1 MSKRLPVLTKTQA
14 RLTYTNGRITNLMS
28 TDSGRIDDAAGYI
41 HQSWTTVIQFGLDV
55 TLLVINLGYSA
66 FAGIVLLV
74 VAVPLLAKVVRAL
87 RMMRRRANL
96 FTDARIRAI
105 QEILSTIR
113 AIKFYTWEQSFIK
126 KVVDLRMKELK
137 LVRTAMILRNAT
149 NGFAMCLPLYAS
161 ILAFI
166 TYSATGNSLKAGNV
180 FSSLTLFDM
189 LRGPLMFVPRVATSM
204 VDAWVA
210 LGRIQRLL
218 TADELEPPRI
228 DYKHEYAVSVENG
241 SFIWER
247 VENRLE
253 EHEQG
258 RGEKAGKGKQ
268 KKQREWGS
276 GRHGMMTEED
286 KRPKKTPNPTFHSI
300 QDTSFNISR
309 CDLVIIVGEIGSG
322 KSSLLSALVNEMR
335 RASGSLTIGGRIA
348 YCPQTAWI
356 RNATLRENIL
366 FDKQYDAKWYDQ
378 VHSPMNSLNL
388 QVVSDCALEPDIEM
402 LPAGDLTEIG
412 ERGVTL
418 SGGQKAR
425 INMARAAYSDADIY
439 LLDDPLSAVDAHV
452 GHHLVERVICGSL
465 ADKTRIL
472 VTNQL
477 QILSR
482 AKADAILCLKDGKIV
497 ESGTYEE
504 LVAGDGE
511 FSRLLRKYT
520 REDVDI
526 ERMEEKD
533 APEAVEQV
541 VKTGRRGNTLM
552 EKEDRLIGSIPWR
565 VYTKYAR
572 LGGGIWI
579 IPGVLLAVAISN
591 GVNVMTGVWLS
602 AWTGDRFHLQKNVY
616 IAVYAAL
623 GFSQAFFIFFYGFIL
638 TMTGNRATS
647 KMHSLVCRHWRS
659 SDVRH

>member
-1 MSKRLPVLTKTQA
+1 
-14 RLTYTNGRITNLMS
+14 MS
-28 TDSGRIDDAAGYI
+28 TDSGRIDYAAGYI
-41 HQSWTTVIQFGLDV
+41 HQSWTTVIQFGLAV

-74 VAVPLLAKVVRAL
+74 IAVPLLAKVVRIL
-87 RMMRRRANL
+87 RFKRRRANL

-126 KVVDLRMKELK
+126 KVVDLRTKELK
-137 LVRTAMILRNAT
+137 LVRTSMVLRNAT
-149 NGFAMCLPLYAS
+149 NGFSMCLPLYAS

-180 FSSLTLFDM
+180 FSSLTLFNM
-189 LRGPLMFVPRVATSM
+189 LRGPLMFVPRVASSM
-204 VDAWVA
+204 IDAWVA
-210 LGRIQRLL
+210 LGRIQGLL
-218 TADELEPPRI
+218 TADELEPPKI

-241 SFIWER
+241 TFIWER
-247 VENRLE
+247 VENLLE

-258 RGEKAGKGKQ
+258 SDDKGKEAKGGKGGKGKGKQ

-286 KRPKKTPNPTFHSI
+286 KRPKKTPHPTFHSI

-309 CDLVIIVGEIGSG
+309 GDLVIIVGEIGSG

-356 RNATLRENIL
+356 RNATLRDNIL

-378 VHSPMNSLNL
+378 VHSTMDRINM

-402 LPAGDLTEIG
+402 LPSGDLTEIG

-425 INMARAAYSDADIY
+425 INMARAAYNDADIY

-452 GHHLVERVICGSL
+452 GHHLVERVICGLL

-472 VTNQL
+472 VTHQL
-477 QILSR
+477 QVLSR
-482 AKADAILCLKDGKIV
+482 AKADQIFCIKEGKIV

-520 REDVDI
+520 REEVEI
-526 ERMEEKD
+526 EEIEEKV
-533 APEAVEQV
+533 APEEEEAV
-541 VKTGRRGNTLM
+541 VKPGRRGNKLM

-572 LGGGIWI
+572 LGGGVWI

-591 GVNVMTGVWLS
+591 GVNVTTGVWLS
-602 AWTGDRFHLQKNVY
+602 AWTGDRFHLQNKVY

-638 TMTGNRATS
+638 TMTGNRATA
-647 KMHSLVCRHWRS
+647 KMHNLVCHPACF
-659 SDVRH
+659 SDFRR